1 LRERRELLQASA
13 QVGERIEAQLLA
25 LRSGSEVE
33 VELVIR
39 RLLEVLERR
48 SEASLIDAHIEY
60 NAARLRQTA
69 GLPL

>member
-1 LRERRELLQASA
+1 M
-13 QVGERIEAQLLA
+13 
-25 LRSGSEVE
+25 E

-48 SEASLIDAHIEY
+48 SEAALIDAEIEH

-69 GLPL
+69 GLAL